1 MHKIGGM
8 NMGKFVIKSSDAGC
22 RFNLVAGN
30 GQVIGTSQIYKSV
43 DACKNGIESVKTN
56 ASAAGIEDQ
65 TKEGFKKLVNPKFEV
80 YKDKGGEFR
89 FRLTAKN
96 GQNILASEGYTQ
108 LTGCMNG
115 IESIKANAPNA
126 EIVEK

>member
-1 MHKIGGM
+1 
-8 NMGKFVIKSSDAGC
+8 MGKFVIKSSDAGC

-96 GQNILASEGYTQ
+96 GQKILASEGYTQ

>member
-1 MHKIGGM
+1 
-8 NMGKFVIKSSDAGC
+8 MGKFLIKETDSGC

-30 GQVIGTSQIYKSV
+30 GQVIGTSQTYSSI

-56 ASAAGIEDQ
+56 APVAEVEDQ
-65 TKEGFKKLVNPKFEV
+65 TKEGYTELTNPKFEV
-80 YKDKGGEFR
+80 YLDKSGEYR

-96 GQNILASEGYTQ
+96 GQNILASEGYAQ

-115 IESIKANAPNA
+115 IESVKTNAPDA
-126 EIVEK
+126 KVEQD

>member
-1 MHKIGGM
+1 
-8 NMGKFVIKSSDAGC
+8 MGKFVIKSSDAGC

-96 GQNILASEGYTQ
+96 GQYILASEGYTQ

>member
-1 MHKIGGM
+1 
-8 NMGKFVIKSSDAGC
+8 MGKFVIKSSDAGC

-30 GQVIGTSQIYKSV
+30 GQIIGTSQIYKSV

-65 TKEGFKKLVNPKFEV
+65 TKEGFKKLANPKFEV

-108 LTGCMNG
+108 LIGCMNG
-115 IESIKANAPNA
+115 IESVKKNAPGA
-126 EIVEK
+126 ETVEK